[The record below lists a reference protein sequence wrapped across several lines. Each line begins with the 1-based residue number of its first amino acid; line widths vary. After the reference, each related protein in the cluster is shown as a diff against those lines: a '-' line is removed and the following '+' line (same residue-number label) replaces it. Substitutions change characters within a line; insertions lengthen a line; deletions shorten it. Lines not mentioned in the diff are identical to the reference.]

1 MAKTQTF
8 SLPKQPPEPPL
19 LRIEPFKGLNLSVT
33 PTQID
38 DHQSPDL
45 LNVSSDE
52 RGALNKRTGYERVF
66 PASLGTGAING
77 AYEYRKANG
86 TVLFLLAWGTNLYAQ
101 SGNAQPVSIY
111 SGLANSKVNF
121 FTVNDKCYIMDGANY
136 LVYDGTT
143 VSAVTPYIP
152 TISISKVPAGGGTSY
167 EDFNLLGAGFKD
179 SFSADGVATVYQLSL
194 INLDATTVTILV
206 DNVAKVEGTD
216 FTVNRVTGKVTSTA
230 TWAKGTNNVIIT
242 AYKTQVGFPDRIKK
256 CRFHTIFGGS
266 NDTRVFVSGNNDM
279 KGYVWR
285 LGLDDPTYAP
295 ENGFY
300 KYSDT
305 VAGFSKQY
313 DYLVVHMA
321 NGYRVINYV
330 IDANGVA
337 SFPSKPI
344 NDQVGTLAEKSIQII
359 ENNPVSLSKN
369 GVYEVVQSNV
379 RDERN
384 VQHISENVDAKLLLE
399 PNLDKA
405 ISVDYG
411 NKYWLAVNGN
421 VYLYDYRIR
430 EWFIYDNIKANCFIE
445 IDGELHFG
453 SSTDGLLYRFMKESE
468 VNPFNDDEMEID
480 SYWKSKQFTFGADE
494 LRKLVEKV
502 YFGLKPMT
510 RTSADLY
517 YISNKKESEL
527 VKTSRMDLLDFRNI
541 DFNQWTFILSAFPQG
556 SMAKIK
562 AKKITHFQLVIKN
575 GKIDEGLG
583 LLSVGIR
590 YRYQSA
596 IK

>member
-66 PASLGTGAING
+66 PTSLGTGQING
-77 AYEYRKANG
+77 LYEFNG
-86 TVLFLLAWGTNLYAQ
+86 VTLLAWGTKLFTQ
-101 SGNAQPVSIY
+101 TGNTQPVQIY
-111 SGLANSKVNF
+111 SGLANQSVDFFVVNG
-121 FTVNDKCYIMDGANY
+121 KCYIKDGVDY
-136 LVYDGTT
+136 LVYDGSTCTT
-143 VSAVTPYIP
+143 VIPYIP
-152 TISISKVPAGGGTSY
+152 TTSIADGLLATGATKN
-167 EDFNLLGAGFKD
+167 EDFNLLGSGFKE
-179 SFSADGVATVYQLSL
+179 SRSGDGTVTAFPLSVQ
-194 INLDATTVTILV
+194 NLDATIVTALV
-206 DNVAKVEGTD
+206 DNVAKVEGTGFAVD
-216 FTVNRVTGKVTSTA
+216 RTLGKVTFTTA
-230 TWAKGTNNVIIT
+230 PAKGTNNVIIT
-242 AYKTQVGFPDRIKK
+242 AYKTQAGFPDRIKK

-369 GVYEVVQSNV
+369 GVYEVVQSNI

-405 ISVDYG
+405 ISIDYG

-421 VYLYDYRIR
+421 VYVYDYRIR
-430 EWFIYDNIKANCFIE
+430 EWFIYDNIKANCFLE
-445 IDGELHFG
+445 RNGDLYFG
-453 SSTDGLLYRFMKESE
+453 SSTVGLLYRFKQTTEAF
-468 VNPFNDDEMEID
+468 PFSDDGQPITA
-480 SYWKSKQFTFGADE
+480 YWLSKVMSFGADE
-494 LRKLVEKV
+494 RRKLVEKV
-502 YFGLKPMT
+502 YFSLNPAIH
-510 RTSADLY
+510 TSADLY
-517 YISNKKESEL
+517 YVSDKKSRKF
-527 VKTSRMDLLDFRNI
+527 VKETRKDLFHYGYVDYSKFSYGSRV
-541 DFNQWTFILSAFPQG
+541 FPQEA
-556 SMAKIK
+556 MNKIK
-562 AKKITHFQLVIKN
+562 AKKIVYFQLEIRN
-575 GKIDEGLG
+575 EQMDEPFG
-583 LLSVGIR
+583 LLSLGLKFQ
-590 YRYQSA
+590 YQA
-596 IK
+596 LVK

>member
-1 MAKTQTF
+1 MANVFT
-8 SLPKQPPEPPL
+8 LPKMPAEPPL
-19 LRIEPFKGLNLSVT
+19 LRIEPFKGINLSVT

-66 PASLGTGAING
+66 PTSLGVGAING

-86 TVLFLLAWGTNLYAQ
+86 TVLFLLAWGTKLYTQ
-101 SGNAQPVSIY
+101 SGNAQPVQIY

-143 VSAVTPYIP
+143 VTAVTPYIP

-179 SFSADGVATVYQLSL
+179 SFSADGTAKDFQLSL
-194 INLDATTVTILV
+194 TNLDATAITAVV
-206 DNVAKVEGTD
+206 NGVNKVETTD
-216 FTVNRVTGKVTSTA
+216 FTVNRTTGKVTFIT
-230 TWAKGTNNVIIT
+230 TPTTGTNNVIIT
-242 AYKTQVGFPDRIKK
+242 AYKTQAGFPDRIKK

-369 GVYEVVQSNV
+369 GVYEVVQSNI

-421 VYLYDYRIR
+421 IYLYDYRIK
-430 EWFIYDNIKANCFIE
+430 EWFIYDNIHVNCFLE
-445 IDGELHFG
+445 RNGDLYFG
-453 SSTDGLLYRFMKESE
+453 GSTDGLLYRFKQTTELY
-468 VNPFNDDEMEID
+468 PYNDDGQPIIT
-480 SYWKSKQFTFGADE
+480 YWLSKVMSFGADE
-494 LRKLVEKV
+494 RRKLVEKV
-502 YFGLKPMT
+502 FYSLNPAT
-510 RTSADLY
+510 HTSADLY
-517 YISNKKESEL
+517 YVSDKKSRKF
-527 VKTSRMDLLDFRNI
+527 VKTTRKDLFHYSYVDYSKFSYGSRE
-541 DFNQWTFILSAFPQG
+541 FPQE
-556 SMAKIK
+556 APNKIK
-562 AKKITHFQLVIKN
+562 AKKITYFQVELRN
-575 GKIDEGLG
+575 EQMDEPLG
-583 LLSVGIR
+583 LLSLGIKFQ
-590 YRYQSA
+590 YQS
-596 IK
+596 ISK